1 MRLDYVLR
9 RLALFLLVVVVA
21 VTINFLVPRVTP
33 GDPVIQR
40 LESMSTSSTS
50 AGGEFEELAKAYQK
64 KFGYDQP
71 LHVQYVR
78 YWQDLLQGDFG
89 YSIAYYPART
99 IDIIGRAIP
108 WTMGLLGVST
118 ILAFLVGTLL
128 GALLGWPK
136 TPQVLK
142 RGIIP
147 FAIVF
152 SSIPYYLLGI
162 LALFV
167 FSLTFGLFPSGG
179 AYGTFTDFGFSFTF
193 IADVIH
199 HATLPALSII
209 VASIGAWALGM
220 RGMIVTTRGED
231 YMMLAEAKG
240 LRSSRIF
247 FSYAIRNAF
256 LPQATGFALVLGNIV
271 SGAVLVEVI
280 FRYPGLGL
288 VLYQAISGKDYFVVQ
303 GVLLVLIISIAFALL
318 IMDLIYPLL
327 DPRVSYDRTR

>member
-9 RLALFLLVVVVA
+9 RLGLFLLVVVVA
-21 VTINFLVPRVTP
+21 VTINFFVPRLTP

-40 LESMSTSSTS
+40 LESMSASGTS
-50 AGGEFEELAKAYQK
+50 AGGDFEALAKAYEK

-78 YWQDLLQGDFG
+78 YWQDLLRGDFG
-89 YSIAYYPART
+89 YSIAHYPAKS

-118 ILAFLVGTLL
+118 ILAFAIGTLL
-128 GALLGWPK
+128 GALLGWSK
-136 TPQVLK
+136 TPKIVQ
-142 RGIIP
+142 RGVIP

-179 AYGTFTDFGFSFTF
+179 AYGMFTTFGFNLSFIT
-193 IADVIH
+193 DVIH
-199 HATLPALSII
+199 HATLPAASII
-209 VASIGAWALGM
+209 VASIGSWALGM
-220 RGMIVTTRGED
+220 RGMIITTRGED

-247 FSYAIRNAF
+247 SYAIRNAF
-256 LPQATGFALVLGNIV
+256 LPQATAFALVFGHVV

-288 VLYQAISGKDYFVVQ
+288 VLFEAISGKDYFVVQ
-303 GVLLVLIISIAFALL
+303 GVLLVLILSIAFALFL
-318 IMDLIYPLL
+318 IDLIYPLL
-327 DPRVSYDRTR
+327 DPRVSYDPAR